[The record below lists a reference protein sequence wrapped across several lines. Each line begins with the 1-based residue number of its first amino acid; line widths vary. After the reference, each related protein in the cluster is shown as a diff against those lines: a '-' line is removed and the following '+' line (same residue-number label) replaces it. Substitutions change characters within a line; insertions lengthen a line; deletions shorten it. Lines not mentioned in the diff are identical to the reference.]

1 VPRSVFVGN
10 PALRLHPRVAAASSA
25 VVALIAFG
33 LASAP
38 LASATAKPVA
48 IVDSQVVEY
57 RLPFLAGQAFD
68 VSQGWHSSYSHTG
81 HSAYAYDFALPMR
94 TPVVAAA
101 PGVVAFAEGG
111 HRSCGDDTLRSAANF
126 VTIYHADGTATL
138 YAHLS
143 KVSVH
148 VGQVVASGQVIGLS
162 GKTGFTDC
170 EPHLH
175 FARQRQGKD
184 VTQSIP
190 IYFAETGHLAIRAGT
205 VVTSHNPV
213 CSQVSAGL
221 PDNAFCAAYTTG
233 GGPAP
238 FTALRLERGV
248 ALGSPPAPG
257 AAGIEAPASAPQTS
271 VTWIGRFAFPSAGI
285 YTFTLDGD
293 PDAHLSIDGVDVTD
307 EMDRTI
313 PSDLGSSTDGSG
325 GNSAFTDSEHV
336 LFRWM
341 APGQHIIRADRKS
354 TTQPYIHL
362 DWRLTGPSTT
372 IPTIY

>member
-1 VPRSVFVGN
+1 MGN
-10 PALRLHPRVAAASSA
+10 PALQWHPRVSAASVA
-25 VVALIAFG
+25 AIALIAFG
-33 LASAP
+33 LASA
-38 LASATAKPVA
+38 AAPVA
-48 IVDSQVVEY
+48 AAASHPSVVTNGVVVQY
-57 RLPFLAGQAFD
+57 RLPFLAGQSYK

-101 PGVVAFAEGG
+101 EGVVEFAEGSHKG
-111 HRSCGDDTLRSAANF
+111 CGDDTLRGKANF

-148 VGQVVASGQVIGLS
+148 VGQVVRSGQVLGFS

-190 IYFAETGHLAIRAGT
+190 IYFVETGRHALRAGA
-205 VVTSHNPV
+205 VVTSHNPI
-213 CSQVSAGL
+213 CSQTTGGL
-221 PDNAFCAAYTTG
+221 PDDAFCAAYTTAG
-233 GGPAP
+233 SLGSV
-238 FTALRLERGV
+238 TAVRLERSV

-257 AAGIEAPASAPQTS
+257 AAGVETPASLPETS
-271 VTWIGRFAFPSAGI
+271 VSWIGRFTFTTAGI
-285 YTFTLDGD
+285 YTFTLDAVGD
-293 PDAHLSIDGVDVTD
+293 SRLSIDGVDVT
-307 EMDRTI
+307 EMMDPAKGVGLST
-313 PSDLGSSTDGSG
+313 GTKSTDGGDEAALLDSG
-325 GNSAFTDSEHV
+325 RV
-336 LFRWM
+336 LIRWM
-341 APGQHIIRADRKS
+341 PSGQHIIRVDNEAA
-354 TTQPYIHL
+354 TQPYVHL
-362 DWRLTGPSTT
+362 DWRLTGPSTS